1 MTPTKTRRRAAF
13 LRACLFTAG
22 LGGLFRLH
30 PRGGDEAGLRPALR
44 EVATVPAAR
53 GDGPIAKALS
63 AKVPDFRHTVDN
75 LDVFE
80 IRRIIKKGKGIMPAF
95 EPALEKYQIQ
105 DMVRMV
111 RVLSMEGRGPGVVG
125 GSSSLSSGP
134 TARYR
139 GNNVYDYESA
149 GGEDKRS

>member
-1 MTPTKTRRRAAF
+1 MRLVYAQRCASCHGP
-13 LRACLFTAG
+13 
-22 LGGLFRLH
+22 GGK
-30 PRGGDEAGLRPALR
+30 
-44 EVATVPAAR
+44 

-75 LDVFE
+75 RDVFE

-111 RVLSMEGRGPGVVG
+111 RVLSMEGRDLQWWETFEPLVWAHCSV
-125 GSSSLSSGP
+125 P
-134 TARYR
+134 WQY
-139 GNNVYDYESA
+139 VYDYDA
-149 GGEDKRS
+149 GGGKDKRS

>member
-1 MTPTKTRRRAAF
+1 MISTKPL
-13 LRACLFTAG
+13 LRKVLLPAWLG
-22 LGGLFRLH
+22 LLGLVALSGCIREEEMRLVYAQRCASCHGPGG
-30 PRGGDEAGLRPALR
+30 
-44 EVATVPAAR
+44 R

-75 LDVFE
+75 RDVFE

-111 RVLSMEGRGPGVVG
+111 RVLSMEGRDLEWWEKFEPLVWAHCSV
-125 GSSSLSSGP
+125 P
-134 TARYR
+134 WQY
-139 GNNVYDYESA
+139 VYDYDAA
-149 GGEDKRS
+149 GKDKRS

>member
-1 MTPTKTRRRAAF
+1 MRLVYAQRCASCHGP
-13 LRACLFTAG
+13 
-22 LGGLFRLH
+22 GGK
-30 PRGGDEAGLRPALR
+30 
-44 EVATVPAAR
+44 

-75 LDVFE
+75 RDVFE

-111 RVLSMEGRGPGVVG
+111 RVLSMEGRDLQWWETFEPLVWAHCSV
-125 GSSSLSSGP
+125 P
-134 TARYR
+134 WQY
-139 GNNVYDYESA
+139 VYDYDAA
-149 GGEDKRS
+149 GKDKRS